1 MKTTTLLL
9 FATLGLIVPGMLL
22 AKDNAPP
29 ASASRVE
36 VIFDHPENFT
46 DVRDSVFA
54 SEKGTQ
60 AILDQLKSYLERDA
74 AARIPAGARLEVK
87 FTDIDL
93 AGDFEPARGPDYDR
107 IRIIRDIY
115 PPRMDLEFRLTD
127 ANGKVLREGK
137 RKLRNL
143 NFQMEGPFLPDRNDP
158 LKYDKALLHRWV
170 ENEFTGK

>member
-1 MKTTTLLL
+1 MKTIALL
-9 FATLGLIVPGMLL
+9 FLASLGLTTSGVLF
-22 AKDNAPP
+22 AADNAP
-29 ASASRVE
+29 AANANRVE

-46 DVRDSVFA
+46 DIRDSVFPT
-54 SEKGTQ
+54 EKGTQ
-60 AILDQLKSYLERDA
+60 AILDQLKSYLQRDA
-74 AARIPAGARLEVK
+74 GAHIPAGTRLEVK

-93 AGDFEPARGPDYDR
+93 AGDFEPARGPDFDS
-107 IRIIRDIY
+107 IRVIKSIY

-143 NFQMEGPFLPDRNDP
+143 SFQMDAPFLPDQSDP

-170 ENEFTGK
+170 ENEFSGK